1 MSSIQAFAK
10 EASTL
15 CVGATAFVLG
25 DPSGGTLLA
34 TPLAALGALGLT
46 LNAGCAAKADQKA
59 RDAVLQ
65 QLGTTGA
72 FAAEHIDRARAILKD
87 APATAMLDPKALAQR
102 VHGSDLEDTLTAAL
116 LDQLAI
122 GADDHQVRRLIET
135 ALRAGIAACKGDADF
150 RSGLTL
156 ELILISARQQ
166 KIAIRTLG
174 DIKQGV
180 DDIKTV
186 VRGSAAKLDAL
197 PGTFEESLRS
207 FTHASRDQLEAI
219 AARFEIAQI
228 YDMSDAALRQ
238 ALENKAADY
247 RALRA
252 EIAALNGVSARI
264 DNIRGAAEA
273 ALEIPDFDQA
283 NQLLEDAREIIRDQ
297 LREPLE
303 TNATLMEKQA
313 EIALLRGRTEQA
325 FALLSAAADSF
336 AGIDPLDPARR
347 RMDYMQRL
355 YQQGLRYGGKG
366 LELATRMTE
375 DALSALDRTA
385 APQLWANAQ
394 NNLANALQQQGTRT
408 DGAAGAALL
417 ARAVTAYEAA
427 LEVYTRQDHPVDWAM
442 TQNNLA
448 IALQQQGTR
457 TDGAPGAALLARAI
471 KAYEAALEVR
481 TRQDHPVDWAMTQ
494 NNLATALQQQ
504 GTRTDGAAGAAL
516 LARAVTAYEA
526 ALEVYTRQDHPVDW
540 AMTQNNLAIALQQQG
555 TRTDSAPGAALL
567 ARAVTAYEA
576 ALEVRT
582 RQDHPVQ
589 WAQTQNNLAAAL
601 QQQGT
606 RTDSAALLARAVK
619 AYEAALEV
627 RTRQDHPLDWAMT
640 QNNLATAL
648 QHQGTRT
655 GGAPG
660 AALLAR
666 AVTAYEAA
674 LEVRTRQDH
683 PVQWAETREN
693 MAILEKARATQGSCP
708 DPAAAYCAA
717 LAHVDAALTVYD
729 PQHMPFD
736 HAKATTL
743 RDLILSAL
751 RALDQAP

>member
-87 APATAMLDPKALAQR
+87 APATAMLDPKALAHL

-313 EIALLRGRTEQA
+313 EIALLRGRAEQA

-336 AGIDPLDPARR
+336 AGIDPLEPARR
-347 RMDYMQRL
+347 RFDYMKRL

-385 APQLWANAQ
+385 DPQLWANSQ
-394 NNLANALQQQGTRT
+394 NNLANALRCWLGRSKPMRRRWRCARGRT
-408 DGAAGAALL
+408 IRCHGRG
-417 ARAVTAYEAA
+417 RKT
-427 LEVYTRQDHPVDWAM
+427 TSPTHWRSK
-442 TQNNLA
+442 
-448 IALQQQGTR
+448 
-457 TDGAPGAALLARAI
+457 AP
-471 KAYEAALEVR
+471 
-481 TRQDHPVDWAMTQ
+481 
-494 NNLATALQQQ
+494 
-504 GTRTDGAAGAAL
+504 
-516 LARAVTAYEA
+516 
-526 ALEVYTRQDHPVDW
+526 
-540 AMTQNNLAIALQQQG
+540 
-555 TRTDSAPGAALL
+555 
-567 ARAVTAYEA
+567 
-576 ALEVRT
+576 
-582 RQDHPVQ
+582 
-589 WAQTQNNLAAAL
+589 
-601 QQQGT
+601 
-606 RTDSAALLARAVK
+606 
-619 AYEAALEV
+619 
-627 RTRQDHPLDWAMT
+627 
-640 QNNLATAL
+640 
-648 QHQGTRT
+648 
-655 GGAPG
+655 
-660 AALLAR
+660 
-666 AVTAYEAA
+666 
-674 LEVRTRQDH
+674 
-683 PVQWAETREN
+683 
-693 MAILEKARATQGSCP
+693 
-708 DPAAAYCAA
+708 
-717 LAHVDAALTVYD
+717 
-729 PQHMPFD
+729 
-736 HAKATTL
+736 
-743 RDLILSAL
+743 AL
-751 RALDQAP
+751 RARRGRRCWPGRSRPMRPRWRCARGRTIRCHGRRRRTTSPTHCNSKAPAPTARRARRCSPGRSKPVRRRRRFTRGRTIRWTGR

>member
-116 LDQLAI
+116 LDQLTI

-457 TDGAPGAALLARAI
+457 TD
-471 KAYEAALEVR
+471 
-481 TRQDHPVDWAMTQ
+481 
-494 NNLATALQQQ
+494 
-504 GTRTDGAAGAAL
+504 
-516 LARAVTAYEA
+516 
-526 ALEVYTRQDHPVDW
+526 
-540 AMTQNNLAIALQQQG
+540 
-555 TRTDSAPGAALL
+555 SAPGAALL